1 MKNCKIIKE
10 KLYVDYM
17 YKYNVCVMYK
27 VLQLASSC
35 QKKNILFLILLYMFK
50 MQKQNQKS
58 KVLSTYILPIFQK
71 HM

>member
-1 MKNCKIIKE
+1 
-10 KLYVDYM
+10 M

-71 HM
+71 QM